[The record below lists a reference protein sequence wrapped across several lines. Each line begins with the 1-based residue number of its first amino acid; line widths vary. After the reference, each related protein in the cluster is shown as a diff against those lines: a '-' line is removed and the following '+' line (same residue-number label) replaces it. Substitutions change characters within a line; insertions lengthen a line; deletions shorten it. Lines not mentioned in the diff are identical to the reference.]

1 MTATVTDTDRLL
13 ELDADMRSAW
23 SAYSERLRQLSG
35 QEYEEAE
42 ADAWAEL
49 QYELHRVH
57 RAREELT
64 VAGAGS
70 EEAGGGPSEGRS
82 EGRSEARSEAREG
95 P

>member
-1 MTATVTDTDRLL
+1 MTATVSDTDRLL

-23 SAYSERLRQLSG
+23 SAYNERLRQLTG
-35 QEYEEAE
+35 EEYEEAE

-64 VAGAGS
+64 VASALSAETRGRPA
-70 EEAGGGPSEGRS
+70 EG
-82 EGRSEARSEAREG
+82 RSEAREG